1 MINIQFC
8 VNHLAKNLFVSSPT
22 KCTNAKKRNLNIS
35 IIIYLDFIVVHT
47 NVVCRL

>member
-22 KCTNAKKRNLNIS
+22 KCTNAKKRIS

>member
-22 KCTNAKKRNLNIS
+22 KCTNAKKS